1 MPASFVKK
9 SKEKIMPTKKYT
21 EADEARF
28 VFKGTVQ
35 KLKAT
40 TMREVSATARTAV
53 VRVDEVIH
61 APEVLSQYAGQNITV
76 VVGGKKKL
84 RKGQQ
89 SVFYSN
95 GVLFGDS
102 VTVEAVDHRDVEKT
116 PVAFAGAETNPVK
129 TLAHR
134 DLRRRYESAD
144 VVLSGR
150 VVAVRIPS
158 DVVASFASSA
168 ADSAATGPISE
179 HDPDW
184 RIGEIQVEQVHKGT
198 HKSKTAEIRF
208 PSSTDVMW
216 HEAPKFRTGQEGF
229 FILHKSS
236 REEKAARA
244 APTED
249 AGEYVA
255 FHPADYQAFNE
266 ADGIR
271 SLIG

>member
-1 MPASFVKK
+1 MTGLVH
-9 SKEKIMPTKKYT
+9 EEILGRRIMPTKTNT
-21 EADEARF
+21 EAENARF

-40 TMREVSATARTAV
+40 TMREISATARTAV

-61 APEVLSQYAGQNITV
+61 ASEVLSQCAGQDITV

-102 VTVEAVDHRDVEKT
+102 VTVEAVDHRDVGKT
-116 PVAFAGAETNPVK
+116 AAALAAADTDPVK
-129 TLAHR
+129 SLEQR
-134 DLRRRYESAD
+134 DLRLRFDSAD

-158 DVVASFASSA
+158 DVVAAFASRAA
-168 ADSAATGPISE
+168 ADSAVTGPISE

-198 HKSKTAEIRF
+198 HKSKTAEVRF
-208 PSSTDVMW
+208 PS
-216 HEAPKFRTGQEGF
+216 
-229 FILHKSS
+229 
-236 REEKAARA
+236 
-244 APTED
+244 
-249 AGEYVA
+249 
-255 FHPADYQAFNE
+255 
-266 ADGIR
+266 
-271 SLIG
+271 

>member
-1 MPASFVKK
+1 
-9 SKEKIMPTKKYT
+9 MPTKTNT
-21 EADEARF
+21 EAEKARF

-40 TMREVSATARTAV
+40 TMREISATARTAV

-61 APEVLSQYAGQNITV
+61 ASEVLSQYAGQDITV

-89 SVFYSN
+89 AVFYSN

-102 VTVEAVDHRDVEKT
+102 VTVEAVDHRDIEKT
-116 PVAFAGAETNPVK
+116 PAALAAAETDPVK

-134 DLRRRYESAD
+134 DLRGRYESAD

-158 DVVASFASSA
+158 DVVAAFASRA
-168 ADSAATGPISE
+168 AAEAAATGPISE

-198 HKSKTAEIRF
+198 HKSKTAEVRF

-216 HEAPKFRTGQEGF
+216 HEAPKFHTGQEGF

-236 REEKAARA
+236 REAKAARS

-271 SLIG
+271 NLIG

>member
-1 MPASFVKK
+1 
-9 SKEKIMPTKKYT
+9 MPTKTNT
-21 EADEARF
+21 EAENARF

-40 TMREVSATARTAV
+40 TMREISATARTAV

-61 APEVLSQYAGQNITV
+61 ASEVLSQYAGQDITV

-116 PVAFAGAETNPVK
+116 AAALAAADTDPVK
-129 TLAHR
+129 SLEQR
-134 DLRRRYESAD
+134 DLRRRFDSAD

-158 DVVASFASSA
+158 DVVAAFASRAA
-168 ADSAATGPISE
+168 ADSAKRAVADSLRKLAALHPANDS
-179 HDPDW
+179 
-184 RIGEIQVEQVHKGT
+184 
-198 HKSKTAEIRF
+198 TARADSGAKRTSAAETDSAARADSIR
-208 PSSTDVMW
+208 
-216 HEAPKFRTGQEGF
+216 
-229 FILHKSS
+229 
-236 REEKAARA
+236 AARA
-244 APTED
+244 ARR
-249 AGEYVA
+249 
-255 FHPADYQAFNE
+255 E
-266 ADGIR
+266 AARRDSIR
-271 SLIG
+271 RESMRRDSIRRDSVRRDSVRRDSIRRDTSTRRDIIRRDTLQNHRR

>member
-1 MPASFVKK
+1 
-9 SKEKIMPTKKYT
+9 MPTKT
-21 EADEARF
+21 NADSEEARF

-35 KLKAT
+35 KLKAA
-40 TMREVSATARTAV
+40 TMSEISADQRTAI

-76 VVGGKKKL
+76 IMGGKKKL

-102 VTVEAVDHRDVEKT
+102 VAVEAVDYHEIEKM
-116 PVAFAGAETNPVK
+116 PAAMAAAGADPVK
-129 TLAHR
+129 NLAHR
-134 DLRRRYESAD
+134 DLQRRYDSAD

-150 VVAVRIPS
+150 VVAVRMPS
-158 DVVASFASSA
+158 DVVAAFASSTA
-168 ADSAATGPISE
+168 ADASPIGPISE
-179 HDPDW
+179 HNPDW
-184 RIGEIQVEQVHKGT
+184 RISEIQVEQVHKGS

-216 HEAPKFRTGQEGF
+216 HEAPKFHTGQEGF

-236 REEKAARA
+236 RVEKAARS
-244 APTED
+244 APTD

-255 FHPADYQAFNE
+255 FDPADYQPFDE

-271 SLIG
+271 NLVGS